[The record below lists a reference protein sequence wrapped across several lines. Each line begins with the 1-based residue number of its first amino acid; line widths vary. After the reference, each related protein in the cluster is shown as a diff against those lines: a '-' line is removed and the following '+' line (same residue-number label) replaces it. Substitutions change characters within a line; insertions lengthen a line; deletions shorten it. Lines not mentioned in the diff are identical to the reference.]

1 MMQLVCKIYKVAS
14 RVVVRH
20 TPSVP
25 DGECRTSTKN
35 NIRKLT
41 LLTN

>member
-20 TPSVP
+20 TPM
-25 DGECRTSTKN
+25 ECRTTTKN

-41 LLTN
+41 LLTK